1 MSRRPRRPSARDVD
15 GVLLLD
21 KPLGVSS
28 NGALQTVR
36 RLFNARKAGHTGSL
50 DPLASGMLPVC
61 LGEATK
67 ISQFLLDADKH
78 YEVLA
83 VLGVRSTTGDLE
95 GELLP
100 DPGGAEHIDA
110 AALEQ
115 AIAGLRGSIEQLPPM
130 HSAVK
135 QDGKRLYKLAR
146 TGVAVERAV
155 RQVRIEVFEW
165 IGGEPSRPRLRVH
178 CSKGTYIRSLVE
190 DLGEALGCGAYV
202 HELRRSSMVPFE
214 NAPMVSL
221 EQLQALHQDQGMAA
235 LDELLLDMDSALADM
250 PIAELEADQ
259 AHAIAHGQKVD
270 CLTDDASP
278 EALWRMYAPGRRFIG
293 IGRTASDGLLAPA
306 RLLST
311 ARSLSAEP
319 PTEPARTAG
328 D

>member
-50 DPLASGMLPVC
+50 DPLASGMLPIC

-95 GELLP
+95 GELEP
-100 DPGGAEHIDA
+100 DPAGAEHIDS

-115 AIAGLRGSIEQLPPM
+115 AIASLRGSIDQLPPM

-135 QDGKRLYKLAR
+135 QGGKRLYKLAR
-146 TGVAVERAV
+146 TGVAVERAA
-155 RQVRIEVFEW
+155 RRVRIELFEW
-165 IGGEPSRPRLRVH
+165 IDGEPSRPRLRVH
-178 CSKGTYIRSLVE
+178 CSKGTYIRSLIE

-214 NAPMVSL
+214 KAPMVTL
-221 EQLQALHQDQGMAA
+221 EQLQVLRDEQGISA
-235 LDELLLDMDSALADM
+235 LDELLFGMDNALADM
-250 PIAELEADQ
+250 PAIDLASDQ

-270 CLTDDASP
+270 CLAGEVNAES
-278 EALWRMYAPGRRFIG
+278 LWRMYAPGSRFLG

-311 ARSLSAEP
+311 ARDLSAE
-319 PTEPARTAG
+319 RTAISYE

>member
-15 GVLLLD
+15 GLLLLD

-83 VLGVRSTTGDLE
+83 VLGVRSNTGDLE
-95 GELLP
+95 GELTP
-100 DPGGAEHIDA
+100 DPAGAEHIDA

-115 AIAGLRGSIEQLPPM
+115 AIAGLRGSIDQLPPM

-146 TGVAVERAV
+146 NGVSVDRPV
-155 RQVRIEVFEW
+155 RRVRIELFEW
-165 IGGEPSRPRLRVH
+165 VGGEPSRPRLRVH
-178 CSKGTYIRSLVE
+178 CSKGTYIRSLIE

-214 NAPMVSL
+214 GAPMVTL
-221 EQLQALHQDQGMAA
+221 EQLETLREQQGMAA
-235 LDELLLDMDSALADM
+235 LDALLMGMDRALADM
-250 PIAELEADQ
+250 PSVELAQDQ

-270 CLTDDASP
+270 CLPDDAGP
-278 EALWRMYAPGRRFIG
+278 EGLWRMYAPGECFIG
-293 IGRTASDGLLAPA
+293 MGRTASDGLLAPA

-311 ARSLSAEP
+311 ARALSAEH
-319 PTEPARTAG
+319 TDSRVETVN